1 MVSGE
6 IPGFLETLRLAL
18 RLNPTIFT
26 VLPGT
31 AQGLTYAV
39 AIVLLAGISEALGQS
54 VVLFLNRVR
63 PRRFIL
69 SLSITTLSTVAGY
82 LLWTLTIWSVGN
94 LLAETYQPWSVV
106 AVVVGLAYAPQ
117 ILAFFELT
125 PYLGNLI
132 WGILSLWS
140 MLAIVG
146 ALRFGWGMETWQAL
160 LTSGLGWIVIQTM
173 RRTIGRPI
181 LHLQKR
187 VQRRAAG
194 VPLEVAPSD
203 VARLRRHPVRTWY
216 TQLESRR
223 RGVPLMP
230 IRRKPRKN
238 PKGQD
243 VR

>member
-18 RLNPTIFT
+18 RLNPAIYTT
-26 VLPGT
+26 LPGT
-31 AQGLTYAV
+31 EQGLTYAI
-39 AIVLLAGISEALGQS
+39 AIVLLASISESLGQS

-63 PRRFIL
+63 PRRFVL
-69 SLSITTLSTVAGY
+69 ALSITTLSNVAGY

-94 LLAETYQPWSVV
+94 LLAETNQPWSVV
-106 AVVVGLAYAPQ
+106 AVIVGLAYAPQ

-140 MLAIVG
+140 MVAIVG
-146 ALRFGWGMETWQAL
+146 ALHFGWGMETWQAL
-160 LTSGLGWIVIQTM
+160 LTSGLGWVVIQAV

-181 LHLQKR
+181 LHLQR
-187 VQRRAAG
+187 RLQRRAAG
-194 VPLEVAPSD
+194 VPLEVAARD

-216 TQLESRR
+216 TQLENRR

-230 IRRKPRKN
+230 IRRKQRN
-238 PKGQD
+238 APKERN
-243 VR
+243 V